1 MTTSKLENYRALLLI
16 RRAGR
21 RRDLF
26 IAGGIFL
33 VSFIATIALGLLG
46 SLDGRSVYLITAMIV
61 SFGFSSMMT
70 WGRLE
75 VIKGLIEL
83 IENLLLSEEV

>member
-1 MTTSKLENYRALLLI
+1 MIASKLENYRALLLI

-33 VSFIATIALGLLG
+33 VSFSATIALGLLDR
-46 SLDGRSVYLITAMIV
+46 LDGRSVYLITAMV
-61 SFGFSSMMT
+61 VAFGFSYLTT
-70 WGRLE
+70 WVKLE
-75 VIKGLIEL
+75 VIKGLIDL
-83 IENLLLSEEV
+83 IENVHL